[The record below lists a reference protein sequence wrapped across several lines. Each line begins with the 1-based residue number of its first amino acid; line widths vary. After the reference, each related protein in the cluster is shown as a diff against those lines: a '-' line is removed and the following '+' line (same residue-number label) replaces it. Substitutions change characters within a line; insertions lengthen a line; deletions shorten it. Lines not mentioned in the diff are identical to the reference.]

1 MMARDVVLVSHPD
14 DVTSDWL
21 AEVLGQDPD
30 ALASISGSPI
40 GTGQVGENI
49 RYVLE
54 WVDGVDGP
62 GSVVVKFP
70 AFDETSRATGVA
82 THSYER
88 EVWFYRLLAAT
99 VEAPT
104 PVCHHGAV
112 VEGTAQM
119 VLVLEDLAPA
129 EQGDQLAG
137 CDLDDARLAMDAVAG
152 LHAPRFN
159 DPTLFDLDWISRA
172 TPDRSQEVSAM
183 FELLVPGFMARYA
196 DRLDDSVMRC
206 VERFNAARGDYF
218 LPWSGPLTLTHGD
231 YRLDNLLFRR
241 DGGGRPVSVVD
252 WGGIGHGRPGA
263 DVGYFLGAGL
273 LPEVAAEHELDLV
286 EHYHRAMVER
296 GVEGFDLEECQ
307 DDVRRGAFSG
317 LVMAVVAS
325 QIVRQ
330 EARGDEMF
338 CVMAERHAAQIERL
352 DAFGAL

>member
-1 MMARDVVLVSHPD
+1 MSSDVVPVSHPD

-21 AEVLGQDPD
+21 AAVLGQDPE
-30 ALASISGSPI
+30 ALLSATGSPI
-40 GTGQVGENI
+40 GTGQVGENL
-49 RYVLE
+49 RYDLR
-54 WVDGVDGP
+54 WDDGVEAP
-62 GSVVVKFP
+62 ATVVVKFP

-88 EVWFYRLLAAT
+88 EVWFYQLLAPT
-99 VEAPT
+99 VDAPT
-104 PVCHHGAV
+104 PMCHHGAV
-112 VEGTAQM
+112 VAGTAQM

-137 CDLDDARLAMDAVAG
+137 CDLADARLAMEAVAG

-159 DPTLFDLDWISRA
+159 DTTLFDLDWLSRA
-172 TPDRSQEVSAM
+172 TPERSQEVSGM

-206 VERFNAARGDYF
+206 VERFNAARSDYF

-241 DGGGRPVSVVD
+241 DGAGRPVSVVD

-273 LPEVAAEHELDLV
+273 LPEVAAAHELELV
-286 EHYHRAMVER
+286 EHYHRTMVDS
-296 GVEGFDLEECQ
+296 GVEGFDLQECQ

-325 QIVRQ
+325 QIVRR

-352 DAFGAL
+352 DSFNAL